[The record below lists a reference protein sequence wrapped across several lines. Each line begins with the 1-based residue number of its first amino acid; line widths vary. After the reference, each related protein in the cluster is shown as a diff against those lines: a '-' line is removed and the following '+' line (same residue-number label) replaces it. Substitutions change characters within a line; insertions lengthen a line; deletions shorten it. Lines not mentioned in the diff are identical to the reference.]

1 MSKAIISH
9 LSNSNAEGS
18 RELSSMC
25 GCVNDAEVPA
35 PQLWYIL
42 RYKTLSASVKDG
54 LLKNGVEVFLPYS
67 RKKYVDPKTKRV
79 ECIDKPL
86 IPSYVFVQ
94 TSFEKAKSL
103 GNEFGLNL
111 WKRRFK
117 YADDLSIHDGDED
130 TSEQRL
136 YHTVSDLQMT
146 YFKRAVEIYK
156 QDLVLSDMSEIDLQQ
171 NDQVEIISGEFKG
184 VRGYLKTSQGKDGGI
199 VVVPVSFEKGKPKE
213 GLCYS
218 IVASAHEIGIIAFAD
233 GKRHA
238 SDCIR
243 SAQQMVEKAMK
254 QFVDGEELSDEMRKQ
269 LLRYIARFKDTKFK
283 TDKLKAN
290 HLMLMLQIYTLL
302 ENPTL
307 REVILEEIQQDV
319 LPAFDARIAE
329 AKRRGRPDG
338 SGLKEKYLEQIS
350 RADEVRT
357 TRLQKLN
364 MQQVAKPV
372 SATVSV

>member
-1 MSKAIISH
+1 MSKEIISQS
-9 LSNSNAEGS
+9 SNFNTEGS
-18 RELSSMC
+18 RKLSSMC
-25 GCVNDAEVPA
+25 DCVNEAEDLA
-35 PQLWYIL
+35 PKSWYIL
-42 RYKTLSASVKDG
+42 RYKILNASIIESLSEA
-54 LLKNGVEVFLPYS
+54 GVGVFLPLS
-67 RKKYVDPKTKRV
+67 RKKYIRPKSKRV
-79 ECIDKPL
+79 EYVDKPL
-86 IPSYVFVQ
+86 IPGYIFVQ
-94 TSFEKAKSL
+94 TSFEKAKCLSD
-103 GNEFGLNL
+103 EFGLNL
-111 WKRRFK
+111 WKRHFK
-117 YADDLSIHDGDED
+117 YADDLSINSESQD

-136 YHTVSDLQMT
+136 YHTVSDLQMMH
-146 YFKRAVEIYK
+146 FKRAVEIYK

-319 LPAFDARIAE
+319 LPAFDARIAD

-338 SGLKEKYLEQIS
+338 SGLKKRYLEQIS